1 MTEINLHE
9 LINQRGAG
17 KHVPAMKKAGLWDE
31 WAGIPKKKWV
41 VEVEATIV
49 ETTKYT
55 VDASCED
62 EAYDK
67 AELLARKEY
76 DDFDFISA
84 EEL

>member
-1 MTEINLHE
+1 MTDINLHD
-9 LINQRGAG
+9 LINQPGAG
-17 KHVPAMKKAGLWDE
+17 KHVPELVNAGLWDE
-31 WAGIPKKKWV
+31 YAGTPKKKWV

-49 ETTKYT
+49 ETTEYT

-76 DDFDFISA
+76 DDFEFISA

>member
-1 MTEINLHE
+1 MTAVNLHD
-9 LINQRGAG
+9 LINQPGAG
-17 KHVPAMKKAGLWDE
+17 KHVPELVKAGLWDE
-31 WAGIPKKKWV
+31 YAGLPKKKWV

-49 ETTKYT
+49 ETTEYT

-76 DDFDFISA
+76 DDFEFISA